1 MVRMSYM
8 TVHSFNKQYNESDEH
23 YDYFKIYLKQ
33 GKTRSIK
40 KVHDTTSTHVTTSTS
55 AGELAAPD
63 IEQVTLISNRWKWIY
78 RAADYDYY
86 QNILSQHKQA
96 QQQLENIDERLS
108 YLENVATNTMNNST
122 MVEKDRLNVLE
133 KIAKNEVIL
142 NSKRQKSYQIIKKTC
157 EELKKYDENKY
168 NFEAEKQKD
177 LLTAL
182 TDYNNGFIDKS
193 EYDIITLDYPEK
205 IVEQIE
211 NQYNNPLDSLT
222 KLTNPI

>member
-1 MVRMSYM
+1 M
-8 TVHSFNKQYNESDEH
+8 TVHSFNKQYNESNEH
-23 YDYFKIYLKQ
+23 YDYFKIYLKL

-40 KVHDTTSTHVTTSTS
+40 KVHDTTSTHVTTSTP

-63 IEQVTLISNRWKWIY
+63 IEQLTLISNRWKWIY

-108 YLENVATNTMNNST
+108 YLENVATNTMNNNT
-122 MVEKDRLNVLE
+122 MVEKDRLDVLE

-157 EELKKYDENKY
+157 EELKKYDKNKY
-168 NFEAEKQKD
+168 NFEADKQKD
-177 LLTAL
+177 LEKIII
-182 TDYNNGFIDKS
+182 DYDRGYIS
-193 EYDIITLDYPEK
+193 GEEYAVETNDYPEK
-205 IVEQIE
+205 LIE
-211 NQYNNPLDSLT
+211 NIRKNHTNPLGQ
-222 KLTNPI
+222 LTNMIC